1 MLYYIIFIKYKYICI
16 IHFILLKLNYIN
28 LENPWSLNFYK
39 SQLIIYTSY
48 FYITSDGKFSLP
60 CLWCVIS
67 YTVFFPKGN
76 TYLIQF
82 LDKNDLSPLFALKG
96 FYFFLFKHWI
106 LKEKIKAQGIA
117 VQLLWHKS
125 IFKMH
130 NSDFSSSKVGIL
142 CA

>member
-67 YTVFFPKGN
+67 YTVFFPKRN

-96 FYFFLFKHWI
+96 FLLFFI
-106 LKEKIKAQGIA
+106 
-117 VQLLWHKS
+117 
-125 IFKMH
+125 
-130 NSDFSSSKVGIL
+130 
-142 CA
+142 